1 MTRST
6 QAAAKRRRRLLALRV
21 AAFIAAI
28 ALAVI
33 GIWMIVTGNSTKSVR
48 VGAIASFWAL
58 LLGAFAVLGSRVPGR
73 DPDRSTEPVAP
84 VPHHPGPPP
93 PPPRRGEVDLRHVGD
108 IERAAV
114 AAARREFHAQ
124 LQEMLHREVSA
135 AVSREM
141 AGLRSEVTALRNE
154 LVEKVG
160 GQLHLERIETTRLIG
175 SDLEALQHEVRQLRR
190 TAGLEADPTRAMR
203 ITHTLEAPRDTSEDV
218 HDAEIVVE
226 RVHPPSEPV
235 QPPVSDPD
243 TVGQPA
249 AAAEPEAEQQPESER
264 QPEATASDEPEQ
276 TPEPA
281 ADDAPEP
288 SPESATER
296 LPDAATA
303 PTPPQQQES
312 QPQPAPWPAAM
323 PPPDSAAEDQQ
334 PDAEPVSE
342 PEPERERRRAAVPEP
357 VAAAARSGA
366 ADPFAGLPR
375 LTPFTEFLVEPT
387 SSGTGA
393 GTGDDGDTGDDG
405 GHRHRADDA
414 DGDDVLARI
423 LARERGR

>member
-1 MTRST
+1 
-6 QAAAKRRRRLLALRV
+6 V

-28 ALAVI
+28 ALAVV

-73 DPDRSTEPVAP
+73 DTDRSTGPVAP
-84 VPHHPGPPP
+84 VPHDPSPP

-114 AAARREFHAQ
+114 AAPRREFQAH

-203 ITHTLEAPRDTSEDV
+203 ITHTLEAPPDTAEDV

-226 RVHPPSEPV
+226 RVHPPSEQV
-235 QPPVSDPD
+235 PVSEPD
-243 TVGQPA
+243 TIGQPA
-249 AAAEPEAEQQPESER
+249 AAAEPEPEQQPEPAQR
-264 QPEATASDEPEQ
+264 
-276 TPEPA
+276 PEPT
-281 ADDAPEP
+281 ADDEPEP
-288 SPESATER
+288 SPESETER
-296 LPDAATA
+296 LPDAAGA
-303 PTPPQQQES
+303 PTPPPQQES
-312 QPQPAPWPAAM
+312 QPQPAPWPAAT
-323 PPPDSAAEDQQ
+323 PPPDSAAEDQ
-334 PDAEPVSE
+334 PTDADPVSE
-342 PEPERERRRAAVPEP
+342 PEPDRRRAAVPES

-375 LTPFTEFLVEPT
+375 LTPFTEFPLEPT
-387 SSGTGA
+387 SSGP
-393 GTGDDGDTGDDG
+393 GDDGDTGDDG

-414 DGDDVLARI
+414 DGNDVLARI